1 MCNTCC
7 AKTAAHELDALLNK
21 TKAAQRRYAS
31 FQQKEVDAI
40 FKAAAQA
47 AEKAS
52 ERLAKMAVDE
62 TGMGIVSDKFVKN
75 HFASVFFYKRHRR
88 DRTCGI
94 VAKNA
99 QKRTMTI
106 ACPLGVVAG
115 VIPTTNPTSTAI
127 FKALMAL
134 KTRNGIVFSPHPRA
148 KKCTVE
154 AARIVAEAAVKAGAP
169 HDIVGWIAEPSL
181 ELTDGLMKHPLVD
194 LVIATGG
201 PGMVKAAYS
210 SGKPAL
216 GVGAGNTPAVIDE
229 SANVAEA
236 VRCVIKSK
244 TFDNGVICASEQAI
258 VAHNAVYDAVK
269 KELVNNRAYILS
281 QAESTKV
288 GKIILT
294 EKGLNAEIVGQSAHK
309 IAKMAGVDV
318 PQNTSALVSEE
329 KSYEACNPFAH
340 EKLSP
345 ILALY
350 RASDFPKAVETALKL
365 ITIGGLGHTAVL
377 HVNLK
382 SREKIDHFALEM
394 PAGRLLVNSPASQ
407 GAIGLYNACVPPSLT
422 LGCGSW
428 GGNSLSEN
436 VSVKHLLNY
445 KLVAARQIDLPKF

>member
-1 MCNTCC
+1 M
-7 AKTAAHELDALLNK
+7 KTAACELDALVGK

-31 FQQKEVDAI
+31 FEQKEVDAI
-40 FKAAAQA
+40 FKAAAA
-47 AEKAS
+47 AAKKAS
-52 ERLAKMAVDE
+52 ERLAKMAVEE
-62 TGMGIVSDKFVKN
+62 TGMGIVDDKVAKN
-75 HFASVFFYKRHRR
+75 LFASVFFYKHYRKAH
-88 DRTCGI
+88 TCGI
-94 VAKNA
+94 IA
-99 QKRTMTI
+99 QNVPKRTMTV
-106 ACPLGVVAG
+106 ACPVGVVAG

-127 FKALMAL
+127 FKALLAL

-154 AARIVAEAAVKAGAP
+154 AARIVADAAIKAGAP
-169 HDIVGWIAEPSL
+169 ADIIGWIAEPSL

-194 LVIATGG
+194 IIIATGG

-236 VRCVIKSK
+236 VKCVIKSK

-258 VAHNAVYDAVK
+258 VAHGAVYDAVK
-269 KELVNNRAYILS
+269 KELVHNRAYILS
-281 QAESTKV
+281 QAEAAKV

-318 PQNTSALVSEE
+318 PQDTSALVSEE
-329 KSYEACNPFAH
+329 KSHEAPNPFAH

-350 RASDFPKAVETALKL
+350 RASDFPKSVEIARQL

-382 SREKIDHFALEM
+382 SREKIDHFSLQM
-394 PAGRLLVNSPASQ
+394 PAGRLLINSPASQ
-407 GAIGLYNACVPPSLT
+407 GAIGLYNSCVPPSLT

-436 VSVKHLLNY
+436 VGIRHLLNY